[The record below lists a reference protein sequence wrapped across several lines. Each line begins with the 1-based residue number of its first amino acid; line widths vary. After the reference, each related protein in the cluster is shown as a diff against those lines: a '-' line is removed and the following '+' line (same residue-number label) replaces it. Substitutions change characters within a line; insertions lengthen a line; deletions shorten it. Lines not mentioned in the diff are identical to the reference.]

1 MTTALQTEI
10 ATEMAKWKA
19 TSERMKG
26 IRAIGADHRGFT
38 AGTTSNPRDY
48 TRAAILGAVDALA
61 GAGVVVDVK
70 TVMQAAALTESQAR
84 NGLRQARFQ
93 GLVKRTLS
101 SWRVNSWEWELT
113 GVGVKWLVRYRYLHQ
128 SPEGE

>member
-70 TVMQAAALTESQAR
+70 
-84 NGLRQARFQ
+84 
-93 GLVKRTLS
+93 RTLS